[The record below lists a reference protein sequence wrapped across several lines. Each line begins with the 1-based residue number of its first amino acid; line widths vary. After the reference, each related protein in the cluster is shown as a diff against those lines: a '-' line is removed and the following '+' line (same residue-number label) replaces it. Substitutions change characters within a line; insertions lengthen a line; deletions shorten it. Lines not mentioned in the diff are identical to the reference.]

1 MRILILVSYPDIWG
15 PLPKV
20 TPLIVRSL
28 RDLGCNVTTA
38 HWGRHH
44 DAEGWGEKVI
54 GRLRDVAAIRRLLGE
69 SRFDLLVVTTAH
81 DWVAVL
87 RDIPLLVATWRRRPP
102 TVLQFHG
109 SQPDSILSGSRP
121 LFRLLSR
128 LLIRM
133 ADGVMVLSS
142 EERDQWQTICPTGRF
157 FVVTN
162 PFEPPES
169 VPPGPVRGLS
179 VGGEPPVVLFVGRLI
194 PEKGIFELLK
204 AIAALLPD
212 TPVRLMMVGS
222 GSTEDELRRTIES
235 LGLEHRVTLAGYLEG
250 ERLQAVYQDADLF
263 VLPTS
268 WSEGFPT
275 VVSEAMAAGLPIVTT
290 RLRGTA
296 DHLEE
301 GINALFVP
309 PHDPSALAA
318 AMRRLLLD
326 PELRATMAQ
335 ANRQKVRGF
344 APSLVGRH
352 YLDVLQAVQAKA
364 SDACAVSAA
373 G

>member
-1 MRILILVSYPDIWG
+1 MRILILVSYPDIRG

-20 TPLIVRSL
+20 TPLIVKSL
-28 RDLGCNVTTA
+28 RDLGCDVTTA

-44 DAEGWGEKVI
+44 DAEGWGEKMI
-54 GRLRDVAAIRRLLGE
+54 GRSRDVAAIRRLLGE

-87 RDIPLLVATWRRRPP
+87 RDIPLLMATWRRRPP

-109 SQPDSILSGSRP
+109 SQPDTILSGSRP
-121 LFRLLSR
+121 VFGLLSR

-162 PFEPPES
+162 PFELPES
-169 VPPGPVRGLS
+169 APPRPVRGPS
-179 VGGEPPVVLFVGRLI
+179 AGGEPPVVLFVGRLI
-194 PEKGIFELLK
+194 REKGVFELLE
-204 AIAALLPD
+204 AVAGLLPE
-212 TPVRLMMVGS
+212 TPLRLMMVGS

-235 LGLEHRVTLAGYLEG
+235 LGLQHRVTLAGYLEG
-250 ERLQAVYQDADLF
+250 ERLQAAYRDADLF
-263 VLPTS
+263 VLPS

-309 PHDPSALAA
+309 RRDPRALAA

-326 PELRATMAQ
+326 PELRAAMAQ

-344 APSLVGRH
+344 APSSVARH
-352 YLDVLQAVQAKA
+352 YLEVLQAIQAQA